1 MPKTYP
7 CVGGCGRRVAKYSAY
22 CSACASARPAAK
34 PRDKCVPPSGPKD
47 AELAF
52 VAQSPG
58 YEEGQEGRPLVGPA
72 GQALRRM
79 SAEVG
84 IDLSAC
90 WLTNI
95 CDRVLLGKETPKA
108 RDLKEGAERIK
119 QELAALPNLKGVV
132 LLGAYASK
140 LAFSAPISVCQ
151 GRSDR
156 LFTGSRYK
164 NDAVWAEAR
173 DAYRHKLRELGIP
186 AEELEE
192 ALAAWDAREPAPSLS
207 SKGYPVIACWHP
219 SYWLRL
225 RDKFRKQQVEADIKT
240 VLALA
245 PRLSEPPV
253 LPDIEVTNDLL
264 VEGLVGL
271 DTETEDIPELR
282 EKMGLK
288 PSDGPDPR
296 ALRLLCVGL
305 STGELL
311 QWDSPAR
318 LTFAPGAEP
327 VAHNLPFDAGAV
339 GDATPN
345 WHDSKMLAHL
355 SGERDT
361 VMKSLSLRLLGKPM
375 VKFEDVEVGTEDWQR
390 YCVNDAQS
398 HLGIYQELRRR
409 ASVGTLWL
417 YDNVEQPM
425 LRIYC
430 RWSMQGVFTLDRPRA
445 TALAEKWDG
454 ELEGEGEAL
463 RRYLGV
469 DSLQSNPQL
478 QKVTGLSSIAEAERM
493 KHLDNPKVAALHKY
507 RTGSRAKYLS
517 TYLLPW
523 LRWPWPRIGTLWR
536 PTGTW
541 PGRPSSKT
549 LNLQNI
555 PGDLA
560 DLLGEEEGYVLLA
573 PDYAQLEAR
582 IITHLAQDEN
592 LMGVFARGEDVLEWV
607 QGLIGMPE
615 PEHRRWAKVLFYGTV
630 YGGEE
635 QGLSMQAARFGLA
648 PTKKLVQQLKELQV
662 TVKAAI
668 PGVIAYCNR
677 VQDLDAIPGLYG
689 RTLHV
694 PPHPDQGHRR
704 REARAAPPQGGGSDT
719 NKLAT
724 IALEKAGFNTRHA
737 IHDSVL
743 IRLPVAEDT
752 EDTRRT
758 IAEVMEGVASL
769 SVPLKVDVKRWG
781 E

>member
-1 MPKTYP
+1 MTET
-7 CVGGCGRRVAKYSAY
+7 R
-22 CSACASARPAAK
+22 
-34 PRDKCVPPSGPKD
+34 VPPSGPKD

-58 YEEGQEGRPLVGPA
+58 YEEGEKGRPLVGPA

-79 SAEVG
+79 AAEVG
-84 IDLSAC
+84 LDLSAC

-95 CDRVLLGKETPKA
+95 CDRVLLGSTAPKV
-108 RDLKEGAERIK
+108 RDLKEGAARIRA
-119 QELAALPNLKGVV
+119 ELAELPNLKGVV

-156 LFTGSRYK
+156 LFAGSRYK
-164 NDAVWAEAR
+164 NDATWAEAR
-173 DAYRHKLRELGIP
+173 DSQLAKYRDVGMQEEHV
-186 AEELEE
+186 AE
-192 ALAAWDAREPAPSLS
+192 AIAAWDARESAPSLS
-207 SKGYPVIACWHP
+207 STGYPVIACWHP

-225 RDKFRKQQVEADIKT
+225 RDKFRKQTVEADIKT

-245 PRLSEPPV
+245 PRLSEPPT
-253 LPDIEVTNDLL
+253 LPAITMPNEVVVT
-264 VEGLVGL
+264 GLVGL
-271 DTETEDIPELR
+271 DTETEDVEGLR

-288 PSDGPDPR
+288 GSDGPDPR
-296 ALRLLCVGL
+296 ALRCIAVGL
-305 STGELL
+305 STGECVTHPG
-311 QWDSPAR
+311 QV
-318 LTFAPGAEP
+318 TFAPDAEP

-339 GDATPN
+339 DDWTPN

-375 VKFEDVEVGTEDWQR
+375 VKFEDVVKGTPEFYQ
-390 YCVNDAQS
+390 YCVNDSQS
-398 HLGIYQELRRR
+398 HLEIYQELRRR

-425 LRIYC
+425 LRIYA
-430 RWSMQGVFTLDRPRA
+430 RWSMQGVFTLDRKRA
-445 TALAEKWDG
+445 AALAEKWDS
-454 ELEGEGEAL
+454 ELEAEGDAL
-463 RRYLGV
+463 KRFLGV

-478 QKVTGLSSIAEAERM
+478 QKVTGLKSVAEAERM
-493 KHLDNPKVAALHKY
+493 KYLDNPKVAALHQY

-523 LRWPWPRIGTLWR
+523 LKWPWPRIGTLWR
-536 PTGTW
+536 PTGAWT
-541 PGRPSSKT
+541 GRPSSKT

-555 PGDLA
+555 PTDLA

-582 IITHLAQDEN
+582 IIAHLSQDAN
-592 LMGVFARGEDVLEWV
+592 LLDVFSRGVDVLEWV
-607 QGLIGMPE
+607 QGLIGMPG
-615 PEHRRWAKVLFYGTV
+615 PEYRRWAKVLFYGTV

-648 PTKKLVQQLKELQV
+648 PTRKLVQQLKELQA
-662 TVKAAI
+662 TVKAAL
-668 PGVIAYCNR
+668 PGVLEWCNR
-677 VQDLDAIPGLYG
+677 VQDLDQVPGLFG
-689 RTLHV
+689 RTHHV

-704 REARAAPPQGGGSDT
+704 REARAAPPQGGGSDAT
-719 NKLAT
+719 KLAT
-724 IALEKAGFNTRHA
+724 IALEKAGFNTRHQ

-743 IRLPVAEDT
+743 IKLPVAEDT
-752 EDTRRT
+752 PDTRHA
-758 IAEVMEGVASL
+758 IAEVMEGVAAL
-769 SVPLKVDVKRWG
+769 SVPLKVDVKLWG
-781 E
+781 EG